1 MEATTE
7 RFGRLERR
15 PAREGWRNEPG
26 DFTPWLADHLD
37 LLGAELKLALSLQG
51 REHPVGRYFL
61 DLLLQDGRGRVV
73 IAENQFEGTDH
84 DHLGKLLTY
93 CAGTKA
99 EVAIWIAES
108 FTDEHVAALQWLNDN
123 TAVGIGFYGVEL
135 ELLQIGEERAPHF
148 NVRVRPNEWVQRQ
161 RQAVAERV
169 EWSWERYQDELRT
182 PIGRLETAQQILESL
197 EQSIGQ
203 RELPWQARFRKGY
216 VSIQRPGDYMVLVV
230 DLKFRAGVALKVK
243 LPDQLAALGI
253 PDPFP
258 ELQSRWFEANKEWTW
273 FIPSAEQ
280 IPDVAQVVDLA
291 ARFNK
296 GEQ

>member
-1 MEATTE
+1 MEANSE
-7 RFGRLERR
+7 RFGKLERR
-15 PAREGWRNEPG
+15 PAREGWRNEPS

-37 LLGAELKLALSLQG
+37 VLGGELSLALTLQG

-123 TAVGIGFYGVEL
+123 TNVGIGFYGVEL

-161 RQAVAERV
+161 RQAVAGRS
-169 EWSWERYQDELRT
+169 EWSWERYQNELRT
-182 PIGRLETAQQILESL
+182 PARRLEVGQQVLEAL
-197 EQSIGQ
+197 EKAISE
-203 RELPWQARFRKGY
+203 RELPWQARYRKGY
-216 VSIQRPGDYMVLVV
+216 VSIQRPGDHTVLVV
-230 DLKFRAGVALKVK
+230 DLGIRAGVGLKVK
-243 LPDQLAALGI
+243 LPDELNALGI
-253 PDPFP
+253 PNPFP
-258 ELQSRWFEANKEWTW
+258 DLDVRWFAANKEWAW
-273 FIPSAEQ
+273 FVPAVEQ
-280 IPDVAQVVDLA
+280 IPDVGKAVDLA
-291 ARFNK
+291 VRFNATA
-296 GEQ
+296 